1 MRGDQ
6 MRVVIDRF
14 EGDLAV
20 IEWGKSMIEVPRG
33 ELPAGA
39 AEGSVLTVRFEVDE
53 AETTARRA
61 RAAEA
66 IRRLRERN

>member
-1 MRGDQ
+1 MK
-6 MRVVIDRF
+6 VVIDRF
-14 EGDLAV
+14 EGDVAV
-20 IEWGKSMIEVPRG
+20 IEWGEATIEIPRG

-53 AETTARRA
+53 ADTAARRA

-66 IRRLRERN
+66 VRRLRGQG